1 MWRVGRQRVR
11 PCHLVDG
18 YQPNRSSG
26 LSQGELFQIAAR
38 AAALAAVLI
47 NSNYDIGA
55 LGPIAG
61 RYEPLGYPE
70 KTLTAV
76 FETVTASTALPGFL
90 MATGAA
96 RTR

>member
-1 MWRVGRQRVR
+1 
-11 PCHLVDG
+11 
-18 YQPNRSSG
+18 

-47 NSNYDIGA
+47 NANYDIGA
-55 LGPIAG
+55 PGPIASM
-61 RYEPLGYPE
+61 YEPLRYPE

-76 FETVTASTALPGFL
+76 FETMTASTALLGFL